1 MIRNVSSLT
10 VEQTGPYESKS
21 HVNIMA
27 SKSLVMQDDA
37 WYSYSML

>member
-21 HVNIMA
+21 HVNIRLEKA
-27 SKSLVMQDDA
+27 L
-37 WYSYSML
+37 